1 MAAAAGCVDV
11 LGYLLLFHLF
21 AAHMTGNTVK
31 VSASFS
37 QGDWRGAWHSLLP
50 VPLFILG
57 AMLGSLVRDGAKR
70 RRLPPRAVV
79 LMVEVVLLAIF
90 LAVGYPRIAT
100 VTLRQGDALYYVL
113 AALATLA
120 MGMQNA
126 VPTHYQNRSLGLTY
140 VTGTL
145 AHLGD
150 GLAGWWGSPPG
161 ERRDRARRRAS
172 VCGAVWL
179 AYAGAAG
186 VVGYLETLWGSLVVL
201 IPIGCLTLIIGIDA
215 YAAFVPP
222 SGCS

>member
-31 VSASFS
+31 VSAAFS
-37 QGDWRGAWHSLLP
+37 QGDWRHALHALLP

-57 AMLGSLVRDGAKR
+57 AMIGSLVRDGAKR
-70 RRLPPRAVV
+70 WRLPPRAVV
-79 LMVEVVLLAIF
+79 LTVEVLLLAVF
-90 LAVGYPRIAT
+90 LAVSYPRIAA
-100 VTLRQGDALYYVL
+100 VTLRRGDPLYYVL
-113 AALATLA
+113 TVLATLA

-126 VPTHYQNRSLGLTY
+126 VPTHYQHRSLGLTY

-150 GLAGWWGSPPG
+150 GLAGWWRSPPG
-161 ERRDRARRRAS
+161 ARRDRARRRAGICS
-172 VCGAVWL
+172 AVWL

-186 VVGYLETLWGSLVVL
+186 VVGYLETLWGALIVLV
-201 IPIGCLTLIIGIDA
+201 PIGCLAIIIGIDA
-215 YAAFVPP
+215 YTAFAPQ
-222 SGCS
+222 S